1 MMIIT
6 TVMVMAMTLNLTL
19 SCGSCEFVANVP
31 ALSYLQLG
39 YLGTWAPGYLG
50 TWVPWYLQ
58 LCTQRSSF
66 KQTKRCQA
74 EKQLLVF

>member
-1 MMIIT
+1 MIIT

-31 ALSYLQLG
+31 ALSYLQL
-39 YLGTWAPGYLG
+39 
-50 TWVPWYLQ
+50 
-58 LCTQRSSF
+58 CTQRSSF

>member
-6 TVMVMAMTLNLTL
+6 TVMVMAMRLILTL

-39 YLGTWAPGYLG
+39 YLGT
-50 TWVPWYLQ
+50 
-58 LCTQRSSF
+58 
-66 KQTKRCQA
+66 
-74 EKQLLVF
+74 